1 MKTYKFEKAPSL
13 MSLILNY
20 FYGEAVS
27 AFKWLLNLQRVVM
40 KKVVGIFSSSKS
52 ESNLITDEIIDEIS
66 ESTTVLTR
74 EIRTP
79 QISACFSGIIY
90 KVSVKTK
97 IGVMELNSNSKVY
110 AGFVNRVINISKPE
124 KRGEFPE
131 LLKVLSADF
140 RLDSHDNGRV
150 MLNALNAIYSSDYLF
165 KSNGSTFE
173 NRDNYWEFLLSSSG
187 EKFTM
192 EADENGKII
201 SVHYSQ
207 N

>member
-27 AFKWLLNLQRVVM
+27 AFKWLLSLQRVVM
-40 KKVVGIFSSSKS
+40 KRVVGIFSSAKS

-79 QISACFSGIIY
+79 QITACFAGIIY

-131 LLKVLSADF
+131 LLKVLSSQF
-140 RLDSHDNGRV
+140 KLDSNDNGRV
-150 MLNALNAIYSSDYLF
+150 MLNALNAIYSADYLF

-173 NRDNYWEFLLSSSG
+173 KHDKSWEFLLSASG

-192 EADENGKII
+192 KTDKSGRVI
-201 SVHYSQ
+201 SVFYS
-207 N
+207 NS